1 MGEIFELIVKHL
13 NEGNYVYIGL
23 FIAIIVIFRARV
35 ITDYWIDLRNANSRN
50 LQDAITKIDD
60 ANVKKFL
67 QNKLI
72 EAEFF
77 KIIKIQVEI
86 NFIKKLIEL
95 HEEMKGEYKFNYL
108 IRASK
113 YMVIENN
120 ELTIKLTGSDRA
132 GFFFAIILAP
142 ICVLAGFVLIFLLN
156 FLTVNLSQGLFIWG
170 MGILLIFIA
179 VFLYLQ
185 TFPYQVA
192 AELQK
197 KNIIKSLVKAEAESQ
212 KKSS

>member
-60 ANVKKFL
+60 ANIKKFL

-77 KIIKIQVEI
+77 KITKIQVEI

-95 HEEMKGEYKFNYL
+95 HE
-108 IRASK
+108 
-113 YMVIENN
+113 
-120 ELTIKLTGSDRA
+120 
-132 GFFFAIILAP
+132 
-142 ICVLAGFVLIFLLN
+142 
-156 FLTVNLSQGLFIWG
+156 
-170 MGILLIFIA
+170 
-179 VFLYLQ
+179 
-185 TFPYQVA
+185 
-192 AELQK
+192 
-197 KNIIKSLVKAEAESQ
+197 
-212 KKSS
+212 

>member
-95 HEEMKGEYKFNYL
+95 HEEMKGEYKFTYL

-113 YMVIENN
+113 YMVIKNN
-120 ELTIKLTGSDRA
+120 ELAIKLTRSDTV
-132 GFFFAIILAP
+132 GFFFAIILAL